1 MFGQFTIL
9 FESVDPLSKSNFYF
23 SIMGKIKKKIDNCY
37 EVTGEWI
44 VFLSSRN
51 DREFLGENFCHEEI
65 TISKIE
71 YINFVRT
78 RYIMFARTKIDN
90 I

>member
-1 MFGQFTIL
+1 
-9 FESVDPLSKSNFYF
+9 
-23 SIMGKIKKKIDNCY
+23 MGKIKKKIDNCY

-71 YINFVRT
+71 LRSN
-78 RYIMFARTKIDN
+78 MKNLCLEKIT
-90 I
+90 ISIEIGRCEMI